1 MINFL
6 PEETTMRVD
15 TMDAVATFE
24 MLGEAVK
31 AAGTGKYCGFQLVEA
46 LKDKGKR
53 LILEDLPVVETLWS
67 EKQIA
72 DETKAA

>member
-1 MINFL
+1 
-6 PEETTMRVD
+6 MRID
-15 TMDAVATFE
+15 TMDAIATFE

-53 LILEDLPVVETLWS
+53 LILEDIPVVEAWRS
-67 EKQIA
+67 EIQQIA

>member
-1 MINFL
+1 
-6 PEETTMRVD
+6 MRVD
-15 TMDAVATFE
+15 TMDAITTFE

-53 LILEDLPVVETLWS
+53 LILEDLPVVEMP
-67 EKQIA
+67 KMDIHQIA
-72 DETKAA
+72 DETRLAAE